1 MQKTAG
7 HILKGDQVKL
17 EGRLQLHAP
26 RIQPNVQQGTT
37 SASVAQQARVVESH
51 PECAVVEIICSC
63 GRRTYLKCEYANGES
78 PAETT
83 QIQDAMFEGSEQTT
97 NQIK

>member
-26 RIQPNVQQGTT
+26 RIQPNAQQGATA
-37 SASVAQQARVVESH
+37 ASVAQQARVVESH
-51 PECAVVEIICSC
+51 SESAVIEIICSC
-63 GRRTYLKCEYANGES
+63 GRRTYLKCEYADGES
-78 PAETT
+78 PAEAA

-97 NQIK
+97 NQVR